1 MANHARR
8 QIREAVV
15 TRLKTAVTAFS
26 NRVYPYRVRPHITL
40 PDCIAF
46 TPEDMLAGT
55 VFGASGP
62 VDTREVTIAIAVR
75 AKVTDDLDDTLDGY
89 CSSIEKAMLTDDTF
103 GGLLRGLTP
112 EKTEITV
119 SAETEKEVGLAV
131 LTYKGRYRVAR
142 SNPEVLV

>member
-8 QIREAVV
+8 QIREAIV
-15 TRLKTAVTAFS
+15 TKLQTAVTAFG

-46 TPEDMLAGT
+46 TPEDVVAGT

-62 VDTREVTIAIAVR
+62 VDMREVTIAIAVR
-75 AKVTDDLDDTLDGY
+75 AKVTDDLDDVLDGY
-89 CSSIEKAMLTDDTF
+89 CSSVEKAMQVDDTF
-103 GGLLRGLTP
+103 GGLLKGLIP

-119 SAETEKEVGLAV
+119 SGEIEKEVGLAV

-142 SNPEVLV
+142 SNPETLV